1 MEAEAAT
8 KPKVQIADV
17 SDLLEESEALCSWP
31 EDPVRMGF
39 MDYTSSVNWSDS
51 VPEEVSEAA
60 TANSSSVCLDQS
72 HGRRILRATCAI
84 LL

>member
-17 SDLLEESEALCSWP
+17 SNLLEESEALCSWP

-39 MDYTSSVNWSDS
+39 MD
-51 VPEEVSEAA
+51 
-60 TANSSSVCLDQS
+60 
-72 HGRRILRATCAI
+72 
-84 LL
+84 